1 MIVRLTNAT
10 DYTTRN
16 SGINSAGSLTTD
28 SVWNVSLRENAVDTV
43 LTHRKQQDDYL
54 RRLRRSTISRYRSGS
69 RRLR

>member
-1 MIVRLTNAT
+1 M

-16 SGINSAGSLTTD
+16 SGSNSAGCLATD
-28 SVWNVSLRENAVDTV
+28 SVWNVSVRENAVDPAQFV
-43 LTHRKQQDDYL
+43 LKRMGGYL